1 MISIKSLKTE
11 KKYLILVHFKEFEQ
25 RYIEYLSIQFVAY
38 TLYEYALRFRRGI
51 RTNFQSF
58 QIISRFKINQ
68 YLAKQAFL
76 IQSRPWVAPEG
87 HSWNLIKLTSVPSS
101 SKSRGSQIACTFC
114 ISDKLCN
121 LGSTHILIIHDKGQP
136 II

>member
-51 RTNFQSF
+51 RRTNFQLF
-58 QIISRFKINQ
+58 QIISRFKVNQ
-68 YLAKQAFL
+68 YLAKQAIRLFPHTIPTL
-76 IQSRPWVAPEG
+76 SC
-87 HSWNLIKLTSVPSS
+87 S
-101 SKSRGSQIACTFC
+101 
-114 ISDKLCN
+114 
-121 LGSTHILIIHDKGQP
+121 
-136 II
+136 